1 MSKKSK
7 RHDFLA
13 GTHEGAVE
21 TGRGQVKHN
30 FLAALVTSSVYHQRI
45 VRAKKGKGAY
55 RRTNKDKGAESYLI
69 AA

>member
-1 MSKKSK
+1 MSKLLK
-7 RHDFLA
+7 RRRGSAKNQD
-13 GTHEGAVE
+13 GAVNM
-21 TGRGQVKHN
+21 GRGEIQHN